1 MHDLKQFKEIF
12 DPILNSFVDKKIE
25 NFQKN
30 TKDPFVKDFVL
41 YSKNLITGGGKR
53 IRPYIT
59 YLTYKSF
66 GGNSEKE
73 IMNILVSLELFHNFC
88 LIHDD
93 FMDNGK
99 TRHGQ
104 TTIHEFVLEKLK
116 KEKRI
121 GSLEHIA
128 NSQAVLIGDVIYSW
142 LTDLFFENK
151 NLRNLEIAKQY
162 FYKMIDEVI
171 MGQIID
177 INLVSIQNPS
187 YDLIEEK
194 TRLKT
199 SRYSFVRPMQIGAVL
214 ANPDYGQD
222 DLFENLGTNL
232 GIAFQIQ
239 DDLLDIIGNPKD
251 IQKTPLLDIVGHQHT
266 FFTNFVFQNGT
277 KNQKQYLN
285 EVFGKNIMGKEDK
298 IRNMFLESGA
308 IVQGKKIIDQ
318 NFDEAK
324 KIVQNS
330 VIEDNYKEKMLE
342 LIKLIQ
348 QRQN

>member
-1 MHDLKQFKEIF
+1 MYDLKQFKEIF
-12 DPILNSFVDKKIE
+12 DPILNNFVDKKIE
-25 NFQKN
+25 EFQKN
-30 TKDPFVKDFVL
+30 TKDPFIKDFVL

-59 YLTYKSF
+59 YLSYKSF
-66 GGNSEKE
+66 GGNNEKE

-93 FMDNGK
+93 VMDNGK

-116 KEKRI
+116 NKKRI
-121 GSLEHIA
+121 GTLEHVA

-142 LTDLFFENK
+142 LTELFFENK
-151 NLRNLEIAKQY
+151 NLKNLDSAKQY

-187 YDLIEEK
+187 SDLIEEK

-222 DLFENLGTNL
+222 DLFENLGTKL
-232 GIAFQIQ
+232 GMAFQIQ

-251 IQKTPLLDIVGHQHT
+251 IQKTPLLDIVQRQHT
-266 FFTNFVFQNGT
+266 FFTNFVLNKGT
-277 KNQKQYLN
+277 KDQINYLN
-285 EVFGKNIMGKEDK
+285 KVFGKNTTGKENE
-298 IRNMFLESGA
+298 IRNMFVKSGA
-308 IVQGKKIIDQ
+308 IDAGRKIIDR
-318 NFDEAK
+318 NFNEAK
-324 KIVQNS
+324 KLVENS
-330 VIEDNYKEKMLE
+330 VLEKAYKQIFLALIELIED
-342 LIKLIQ
+342 
-348 QRQN
+348 RQN